1 MHRSGLI
8 FWSSLRFVCQ
18 DPTVHR
24 YALSALSPLAYI
36 PENGAQIIDAGGV
49 SAVKNTLQY
58 HSADPQVAISAL
70 SMINELAKHD
80 GCKDSLVNAGIIPV
94 LLSVMQGHAG
104 NPHVQ
109 AQGLKC
115 LATLCANS
123 TSIQSG
129 LYHAQGIPAILN
141 AIRSAADTR
150 ATDAGTVEL
159 ITEGVN
165 LLAAIANNQ
174 ECRPLI
180 MQHGGIEIT
189 LQVMRFY
196 IDFPVIQEMTWP
208 CSVSS
213 SCCYHVVTLPAVIC
227 ICSCWY
233 QLSRFYELLYLIK
246 LDTYIDMF
254 S

>member
-1 MHRSGLI
+1 M
-8 FWSSLRFVCQ
+8 
-18 DPTVHR
+18 HR

-36 PENGAQIIDAGGV
+36 PENGTQIIDAGGV

-58 HSADPQVAISAL
+58 HSGDPNVAISAL

-80 GCKDSLVNAGIIPV
+80 GCKDSLVNAGIIPI
-94 LLSVMQGHAG
+94 LLNVMQGHAG

-115 LATLCANS
+115 LATLCANN
-123 TSIQSG
+123 TAIQTG
-129 LYHAQGIPAILN
+129 LYQAQGIPAILN
-141 AIRSAADTR
+141 AIRTAADTR
-150 ATDAGTVEL
+150 QTDAGTVEL

-165 LLAAIANNQ
+165 LLAAIASNP

-196 IDFPVIQEMTWP
+196 IDFPLIQEEG
-208 CSVSS
+208 SVFFLLGKFFGIMEFSWNS
-213 SCCYHVVTLPAVIC
+213 EAWNHWNPIVESRLISCLTTPFH
-227 ICSCWY
+227 
-233 QLSRFYELLYLIK
+233 RF
-246 LDTYIDMF
+246 
-254 S
+254 

>member
-1 MHRSGLI
+1 M
-8 FWSSLRFVCQ
+8 
-18 DPTVHR
+18 HR

-36 PENGAQIIDAGGV
+36 PENGTQIIDAGGV

-58 HSADPQVAISAL
+58 HSGDPNVAISAL

-80 GCKDSLVNAGIIPV
+80 GCKDSLVNAGIIPI
-94 LLSVMQGHAG
+94 LLNVMQGHAG

-115 LATLCANS
+115 LATLCANN
-123 TSIQSG
+123 TAIQTG
-129 LYHAQGIPAILN
+129 LYQAQGIPAILN
-141 AIRSAADTR
+141 AIRTAADTR
-150 ATDAGTVEL
+150 QTDAGTVEL

-165 LLAAIANNQ
+165 LLAAIASNP

-196 IDFPVIQEMTWP
+196 IDFPLIQEEG
-208 CSVSS
+208 SVFFFVGEVFLGSWNS
-213 SCCYHVVTLPAVIC
+213 HGILKPETTEIL
-227 ICSCWY
+227 
-233 QLSRFYELLYLIK
+233 LSNRRLI
-246 LDTYIDMF
+246 